1 MMCFKKFFA
10 AKKFMDKTGVRVS
23 RFSVENTLSHS
34 SEKFRRRILQCLI
47 SFGYRETL
55 GLRGG
60 VGGGLRFS
68 VEVVF
73 VSEYRNIS
81 QMNLSVM
88 VFRKY
93 PVAKKFMD
101 KTGRG

>member
-1 MMCFKKFFA
+1 MMCFRKFFA

-60 VGGGLRFS
+60 VGGGVTFFRRSCFCLRVPKHFAD
-68 VEVVF
+68 EPF
-73 VSEYRNIS
+73 CDGFQE
-81 QMNLSVM
+81 LSGGEKV
-88 VFRKY
+88 Y
-93 PVAKKFMD
+93 
-101 KTGRG
+101 G